1 MLRLLGV
8 VLALTLSCAPADS
21 GAPTRAEDALH
32 GGTVDSTEALP
43 QVFMMRM
50 KFDTGAQFA
59 CTATLITSRTLL
71 AAAHCFDPAAGPSG
85 LTALTDVWVQNSS
98 PAPASSSSE
107 WVRIDPSNTRMHPM
121 WSAND
126 RLSYDIAA
134 ALLPAPSSITPSP
147 HRFTALAQSDVGQMM
162 TVAGF
167 GITAAGNTDYGT
179 RRVAQLPLKGLTAK
193 HVQLGDTTATGI
205 CNGDSGGPSFLTG
218 RDGVRRVIGVH
229 SYDSSLSCTDGL
241 DTRVDLF
248 ATSFVQQFIRDFEG
262 GPTCFEDGMCASGC
276 ATPDVDCVCAADGAC
291 NAACPNLLTDS
302 DCPADCVANGVC
314 ATAACP
320 VPDVDCVD
328 ELEACT
334 SDTQCVHRLC
344 LTDARRPT
352 AYCSRPC
359 SDTCLAGTECVN
371 GECVQPVGQPGEACD
386 ASTFCLQNTTCTGF
400 TGHATSCLATCIGDA
415 DCDPESAC
423 VSAQNGVSL
432 CLPTSQPGEPCEDN
446 LTRCLSQTSCT
457 GLAGEAPTCLT
468 TCTSSNDCDFGSSCV
483 DAQFGFTVCAKDPVT
498 LPATEHATDGVGCSI
513 SASAAGSWLII
524 ALLRRRRLLKRSLLG

>member
-8 VLALTLSCAPADS
+8 VVALTLSCAPHES
-21 GAPTRAEDALH
+21 ETPTRTEDPLH
-32 GGTVDSTEALP
+32 GGTVDSTGALP

-85 LTALTDVWVQNSS
+85 LTALTDVYVQNSS

-107 WVRIDPSNTRMHPM
+107 WLRIDPSSTRMHPQ
-121 WSAND
+121 WSASD
-126 RLSYDIAA
+126 RLSYDVAA
-134 ALLPAPSSITPSP
+134 ALLPAPSSVTPSP
-147 HRFTALAQSDVGQMM
+147 HHFAALTAGDVGKTM

-193 HVQLGDTTATGI
+193 HVQLGDTSDTGI

-218 RDGVRRVIGVH
+218 RDGVRRVVGVH

-291 NAACPNLLTDS
+291 NGACPNLLTDP
-302 DCPADCVANGVC
+302 DCPGDCVANGVC
-314 ATAACP
+314 ATQACP
-320 VPDVDCVD
+320 VPDVDCVE
-328 ELEACT
+328 ELSACT
-334 SDTQCVHRLC
+334 SDAQCVHRLC
-344 LTDARRPT
+344 VDDERRPT
-352 AYCSRPC
+352 PYCSRPC
-359 SDTCLAGTECVN
+359 SDGCLAGTECV
-371 GECVQPVGQPGEACD
+371 GAECVQPVGQPGEACG
-386 ASTFCLQNTTCTGF
+386 ASTYCLEDTVCTGF
-400 TGHATSCLATCIGDA
+400 TGHATSCLETCATGA
-415 DCDPESAC
+415 DCESESAC
-423 VSAQNGVSL
+423 VPAQNGVSL
-432 CLPTSQPGEPCEDN
+432 CLPTSQPGEPCEDG

-457 GLAGEAPTCLT
+457 GLVGEAPSCLT
-468 TCTSSNDCDFGSSCV
+468 TCATSNDCDFGSSCV
-483 DAQFGFTVCAKDPVT
+483 AAQFGFTVCAKDPVS
-498 LPATEHATDGVGCSI
+498 LPSGEHIDNPAAGCSV
-513 SASAAGSWLII
+513 SASTALGWVLVV
-524 ALLRRRRLLKRSLLG
+524 LLRRRRL